1 MKIVKKAKTTKKVP
15 VKKIVKVA
23 KKTSK
28 RISKKAVKKVASK
41 AAKKVTQKTTQ
52 KTAKKV
58 SNSKLTP
65 TQISD
70 MAVDSLII
78 SMNEQF
84 KRIETEDEARL
95 IEYITFTTLGDKILE
110 QFGRKTF
117 DQYVKDIIEDFKESK

>member
-1 MKIVKKAKTTKKVP
+1 MKITKKT
-15 VKKIVKVA
+15 KVSKTA
-23 KKTSK
+23 KKV
-28 RISKKAVKKVASK
+28 VKKVAKK
-41 AAKKVTQKTTQ
+41 AAKKV
-52 KTAKKV
+52 AKKV
-58 SNSKLTP
+58 TKKVTKKAKKIPSKKLTP
-65 TQISD
+65 LQISD

-84 KRIETEDEARL
+84 KKIETEEEASL

>member
-1 MKIVKKAKTTKKVP
+1 MKVIKKAKSTMKVP
-15 VKKIVKVA
+15 AKKIVKVA

-28 RISKKAVKKVASK
+28 RISKKAVKKVA
-41 AAKKVTQKTTQ
+41 KKVTK
-52 KTAKKV
+52 KVAKKV
-58 SNSKLTP
+58 SSSKLTP

-84 KRIETEDEARL
+84 KRIKTEDEARL
-95 IEYITFTTLGDKILE
+95 IEYITFTTLGDKILD
-110 QFGRKTF
+110 QFGRKVF

>member
-1 MKIVKKAKTTKKVP
+1 MKITKKT
-15 VKKIVKVA
+15 KV
-23 KKTSK
+23 S
-28 RISKKAVKKVASK
+28 
-41 AAKKVTQKTTQ
+41 

-58 SNSKLTP
+58 VKKVAKKAAKKIAKKVTKKVTKKAKKIPSKKLTP
-65 TQISD
+65 LQISD

-84 KRIETEDEARL
+84 KKIETEEEASL